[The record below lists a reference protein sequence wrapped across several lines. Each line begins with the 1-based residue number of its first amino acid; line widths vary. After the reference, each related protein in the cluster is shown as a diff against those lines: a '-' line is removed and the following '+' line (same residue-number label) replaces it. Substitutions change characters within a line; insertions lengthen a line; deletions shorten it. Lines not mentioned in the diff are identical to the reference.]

1 MGGQGSK
8 TDVCDGEV
16 PGRMPSTDR
25 IVVDC
30 RNDDCVAGR
39 IISGHSQQSHS
50 SNYTSE
56 TTPLLHQDPSFV
68 ANKELTT
75 NPDEEREICYLCCTR
90 AATHYDFGAC
100 CSACCL
106 CIGNTCRNGCI
117 RGQICMDDCA
127 QSCGICM
134 HDCGDKVS
142 CDGGI
147 GDAVCECGKGI
158 NTGLSFLGAGIY
170 TGFALLGQCCYEIC
184 SVQLLMHLSLPLCSM
199 SIAISSVVLPYWAW
213 GETNKIAVG
222 LFKCCNFTEENR
234 NSNQSECLLLSDCLS
249 SDFKSHLVIKAA
261 SGLQITYIVLH
272 GITILLV
279 TISQQKDDYS
289 YKPAARQLCNGFV
302 VLLAVAI
309 CYIGVIV
316 FLSGVI
322 QSQHLKGGP
331 PRLSINLAMIS
342 CVVYLSYAAVCFGQP
357 KVLICVPT
365 STALVYLVIFMMTNK
380 TVLIVVLVLIGLFIL
395 GTLIALLMKC
405 RK

>member
-39 IISGHSQQSHS
+39 IIS
-50 SNYTSE
+50 E
-56 TTPLLHQDPSFV
+56 
-68 ANKELTT
+68 
-75 NPDEEREICYLCCTR
+75 
-90 AATHYDFGAC
+90 
-100 CSACCL
+100 
-106 CIGNTCRNGCI
+106 
-117 RGQICMDDCA
+117 
-127 QSCGICM
+127 
-134 HDCGDKVS
+134 
-142 CDGGI
+142 
-147 GDAVCECGKGI
+147 
-158 NTGLSFLGAGIY
+158 
-170 TGFALLGQCCYEIC
+170 
-184 SVQLLMHLSLPLCSM
+184 
-199 SIAISSVVLPYWAW
+199 
-213 GETNKIAVG
+213 
-222 LFKCCNFTEENR
+222 
-234 NSNQSECLLLSDCLS
+234 
-249 SDFKSHLVIKAA
+249 SHLVIKAA